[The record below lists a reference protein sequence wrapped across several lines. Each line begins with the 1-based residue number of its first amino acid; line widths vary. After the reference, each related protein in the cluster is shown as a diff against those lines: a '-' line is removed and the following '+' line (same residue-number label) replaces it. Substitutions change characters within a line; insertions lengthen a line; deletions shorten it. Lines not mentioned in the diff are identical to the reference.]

1 MAHETQRHH
10 SPSSSQHAR
19 PVRLE
24 DTVSKGSVI
33 SWLIMLLGFCVQF
46 GYLQATVNQAK
57 ADAKEAKE
65 EAKRVSE
72 GLVLSNSARV
82 AEIGELRT
90 DMAVVKVTMLSMDK
104 KLDQVLK
111 HNQDK
116 E

>member
-1 MAHETQRHH
+1 MAHETKKNHPAA
-10 SPSSSQHAR
+10 SMKLDDS
-19 PVRLE
+19 
-24 DTVSKGSVI
+24 VSKGNII
-33 SWLIMLLGFCVQF
+33 SWLIMLLGFCVGY

-57 ADAKEAKE
+57 TDAKEAKE

-72 GLVLSNSARV
+72 NLVLSNSARV

-111 HNQDK
+111 NKQDR